1 MKWSIVL
8 LLLTAATLLAQEPAP
23 AAVPVPVPAQATVT
37 YLFDWPQGVPW
48 TKFSIDVQSDGRA
61 HFNGTPHPDANNS
74 DTDPVL
80 QDFNMVPGNRE
91 RIFELTQKLNY
102 FQGDMDAH
110 IKRIAQTGQ
119 KTLRYQSPQA
129 HSTATFNYSQNPDVK
144 ELLQLFTGIATT
156 IDYGRK
162 LEFQYRFDKLGMAQC
177 LKELEQGKADHQIAE
192 LHLINPILQKIA
204 DDPNVMNIARESAQR
219 LLKSQTAPAA
229 PVYVSR

>member
-8 LLLTAATLLAQEPAP
+8 LLLVTAATLPAQEAAP
-23 AAVPVPVPAQATVT
+23 AAVLPPAQATVT

-48 TKFSIDVQSDGRA
+48 TKFFIDVQSDGRA
-61 HFNGTPHPDANNS
+61 HFNGTPHPEANNS
-74 DTDPVL
+74 DTDPVQ
-80 QDFNMVPGNRE
+80 QDFIMVPGNRE

-110 IKRIAQTGQ
+110 IKHIAQTGQ
-119 KTLRYQSPQA
+119 KTLQYQSPQA
-129 HSTATFNYSQNPDVK
+129 HWTATFNWSQNPDVK
-144 ELLQLFTGIATT
+144 ELLQLFTGVATT

-177 LKELEQGKADHQIAE
+177 LKELEQLKADHDVAE

-219 LLKSQTAPAA
+219 LLRSQTAPAA
-229 PVYVSR
+229 PVYVPR